1 MKESLTC
8 KLGHK
13 KNVLNL
19 LIYRHKKLLEFEKR
33 LDKEIVLLDHIY
45 AQAKLDNQITDE
57 ISK

>member
-13 KNVLNL
+13 RNVLNL
-19 LIYRHKKLLEFEKR
+19 LIYRHRKLLEFEKR
-33 LDKEIVLLDHIY
+33 LDKEIALLDQIY
-45 AQAKLDNQITDE
+45 ANAKLDSLITDD